1 MKHEFIVPE
10 IITRFMAVFK
20 NKDYRIY
27 IVGGALRELLRG
39 FSPSNWDFT
48 TNATPEQ
55 IQQLFA
61 DNFYHNEYGTVTV
74 KYENN
79 LFEVTPFRTEEDYTD
94 LRHPQKITWAKNIEE
109 DLARRDFT
117 INAIAFDGRELIDPH
132 HGIADIKEKII
143 RAVGDPDKRFS
154 EDALRLMRAVRIA
167 TEVEFT
173 IEDKTRAALMKN
185 SYLLA
190 KISKERVRDELFKI
204 LKSDYAADGILLLKN
219 TGLLAHI
226 IPELDYAF
234 SIPQK
239 SPGRHHI
246 YDVGTHLVMSL
257 KSCRA
262 KDPIVRLA
270 VLLHDIGKPAT
281 FKKDEKTGLIT
292 FFNHEVAGGHLVK
305 KIAHDLRLST
315 TEKNRLFTLV
325 RFHQFTVSELQ
336 TDKAIRRF
344 IRDVGKENLTD
355 MLILRDA
362 DRIGSGAKPT
372 SWRYELFKKRLVEVQ
387 KEPFQIT
394 DLKIDGNDV
403 MKTLHLK
410 PGPRVGQILQK
421 LFNEVVEKKLK
432 NEREILLKKLKTF

>member
-1 MKHEFIVPE
+1 M
-10 IITRFMAVFK
+10 
-20 NKDYRIY
+20 
-27 IVGGALRELLRG
+27 
-39 FSPSNWDFT
+39 
-48 TNATPEQ
+48 
-55 IQQLFA
+55 
-61 DNFYHNEYGTVTV
+61 
-74 KYENN
+74 
-79 LFEVTPFRTEEDYTD
+79 
-94 LRHPQKITWAKNIEE
+94 
-109 DLARRDFT
+109 
-117 INAIAFDGRELIDPH
+117 
-132 HGIADIKEKII
+132 
-143 RAVGDPDKRFS
+143 
-154 EDALRLMRAVRIA
+154 
-167 TEVEFT
+167 
-173 IEDKTRAALMKN
+173 
-185 SYLLA
+185 
-190 KISKERVRDELFKI
+190 
-204 LKSDYAADGILLLKN
+204 
-219 TGLLAHI
+219 
-226 IPELDYAF
+226 
-234 SIPQK
+234 
-239 SPGRHHI
+239 
-246 YDVGTHLVMSL
+246 
-257 KSCRA
+257 
-262 KDPIVRLA
+262 A